1 MKIKLML
8 CIVTL
13 ALAMILSACRPPV
26 EEMSTIDPGYSIDDV
41 NSFLVKLDCIDADV
55 TELKETFE
63 KDYCL
68 FLKNQIVSTIQ
79 QQHPQWQL
87 AEQKPDLLIEAE
99 LEQLY
104 GGNQVLRFFLPIEA
118 GRTMLTIH
126 FSLYKK
132 ALLVAE
138 RRLTEITRRIHFE
151 DEKYT
156 NEEAITEDSKIVAM
170 QISDFIDQPAEFDKK
185 LKDYRDGYNPH

>member
-1 MKIKLML
+1 ML

-13 ALAMILSACRPPV
+13 ALAMILSSCRPPV
-26 EEMSTIDPGYSIDDV
+26 EEISTIDPSYSVDDV
-41 NSFLVKLDCIDADV
+41 SSFSVKLDCIDAEV
-55 TELKETFE
+55 TELNESFE
-63 KDYCL
+63 EDYCL
-68 FLKNQIVSTIQ
+68 LLKNQIISTIQ
-79 QQHPQWQL
+79 QQHPQWEL
-87 AEQKPDLLIEAE
+87 IEQKPDLLIEAE

-132 ALLVAE
+132 SLLIAE

-156 NEEAITEDSKIVAM
+156 NEEAITEDTKIVAM
-170 QISDFIDQPAEFDKK
+170 QISDFIDQPTQFDKK
-185 LKDYRDGYNPH
+185 LKDYRDGYYPH